1 MANRND
7 VIAKILLFDG
17 NHTYDKRCM
26 RKNDIE
32 FISVADIKKLK
43 DKAKTEN
50 KHIALV
56 SDDFKFFIER
66 S

>member
-1 MANRND
+1 MNQRND

-32 FISVADIKKLK
+32 FIAIADLKKLK
-43 DKAKTEN
+43 TKAKTEN